1 MTRARIVFDPLN
13 NDQKIII
20 ICISCTHSAV
30 QDPFLSPN
38 DPLNN
43 VIKRRSGPVN
53 IIRIWERPFNKQK
66 NLSRFIASVAKE
78 NEWILFLIAMSRS
91 IVPPIALLFRSHPSK
106 RGPKTCFACAIF
118 EIWTSTSMHG
128 QLGSHTLSKKKKR
141 SEFETDSLAFALQG
155 KVLQTTTTKGEKK
168 QTAKLRILIKIDFN
182 YRPRFDGK

>member
-43 VIKRRSGPVN
+43 VIKRQSGPVN

-91 IVPPIALLFRSHPSK
+91 IVSPIARFCFALIQASVVQKPASPVRYSKFERQRACMANWVLTHWAKKKIWARDRQSGLCFAGQSTSNNKNK
-106 RGPKTCFACAIF
+106 RG
-118 EIWTSTSMHG
+118 
-128 QLGSHTLSKKKKR
+128 
-141 SEFETDSLAFALQG
+141 
-155 KVLQTTTTKGEKK
+155 KK